1 MSFQGQRQF
10 WVYMNKHN
18 SKSRNTEDT
27 VDILEQTSWPII
39 LSSFCPASG
48 LVRTNFSVVFHIQ
61 LITETV

>member
-1 MSFQGQRQF
+1 
-10 WVYMNKHN
+10 MNKHN